1 MYETE
6 NLTRLAT
13 SLQFTVKKLKL
24 GYNRIN
30 TVFGRFDDS
39 RCCDQYANL
48 YHNLQKK
55 IPLKKKK
62 ERLFCARIRGN
73 EKEKYIFKKTQRISD
88 NHDIC
93 RISSSKRPGTYLKF
107 RLWKD
112 ESLTDGG
119 AQSRESLITKLLT
132 CTDSVDLIIF
142 FSPSFLVLDLRIWPK
157 RVNDSNSR
165 RWSCP
170 HSA

>member
-1 MYETE
+1 MIRDVAI
-6 NLTRLAT
+6 NMRI
-13 SLQFTVKKLKL
+13 FIIICKK
-24 GYNRIN
+24 NS
-30 TVFGRFDDS
+30 T
-39 RCCDQYANL
+39 
-48 YHNLQKK
+48 
-55 IPLKKKK
+55 KKKK
-62 ERLFCARIRGN
+62 RDYSVQEY
-73 EKEKYIFKKTQRISD
+73 EKKKTQRISD

-107 RLWKD
+107 RLT
-112 ESLTDGG
+112 EG

>member
-6 NLTRLAT
+6 KLTRLAT

-55 IPLKKKK
+55 FHKKKK
-62 ERLFCARIRGN
+62 KRLFCARIRGN

-107 RLWKD
+107 RLT
-112 ESLTDGG
+112 EG

>member
-1 MYETE
+1 MIRDVAI
-6 NLTRLAT
+6 NMRI
-13 SLQFTVKKLKL
+13 FIIICKK
-24 GYNRIN
+24 NS
-30 TVFGRFDDS
+30 T
-39 RCCDQYANL
+39 
-48 YHNLQKK
+48 
-55 IPLKKKK
+55 KKKK
-62 ERLFCARIRGN
+62 KRLFCARIRGN

-107 RLWKD
+107 RLT
-112 ESLTDGG
+112 EG

>member
-1 MYETE
+1 MQEYDG
-6 NLTRLAT
+6 TR
-13 SLQFTVKKLKL
+13 KKNIK
-24 GYNRIN
+24 
-30 TVFGRFDDS
+30 
-39 RCCDQYANL
+39 
-48 YHNLQKK
+48 
-55 IPLKKKK
+55 
-62 ERLFCARIRGN
+62 
-73 EKEKYIFKKTQRISD
+73 IFKKTQRISD

-93 RISSSKRPGTYLKF
+93 SISSSKRPGTYLKF
-107 RLWKD
+107 RLT
-112 ESLTDGG
+112 EG

>member
-6 NLTRLAT
+6 KLTRLAT

-48 YHNLQKK
+48 YHNLQKNST
-55 IPLKKKK
+55 KKKK
-62 ERLFCARIRGN
+62 RDYSVQEY
-73 EKEKYIFKKTQRISD
+73 EKKKTQRISD

-107 RLWKD
+107 RLT
-112 ESLTDGG
+112 EG
-119 AQSRESLITKLLT
+119 AQSRESRIT
-132 CTDSVDLIIF
+132 
-142 FSPSFLVLDLRIWPK
+142 
-157 RVNDSNSR
+157 
-165 RWSCP
+165 
-170 HSA
+170 